1 MSLHLASK
9 EGSQRLV
16 GTDDEEKVNGKDG
29 DGPFGD
35 SFDDHECS
43 CIEGDLPDGQ
53 GDDSDGK
60 YNKVDIVLISST
72 SRYDREY
79 RKTYGRKY
87 AQKNV
92 HTWQD
97 CCSAAM
103 N

>member
-1 MSLHLASK
+1 MGI
-9 EGSQRLV
+9 E
-16 GTDDEEKVNGKDG
+16 DEEKVNGDDE
-29 DGPFGD
+29 DGPFDD
-35 SFDDHECS
+35 SFDNHECS

-53 GDDSDGK
+53 GDDSNGK
-60 YNKVDIVLISST
+60 YNEEDIVLISST
-72 SRYDREY
+72 SKYERES
-79 RKTYGRKY
+79 RKTCGRKY